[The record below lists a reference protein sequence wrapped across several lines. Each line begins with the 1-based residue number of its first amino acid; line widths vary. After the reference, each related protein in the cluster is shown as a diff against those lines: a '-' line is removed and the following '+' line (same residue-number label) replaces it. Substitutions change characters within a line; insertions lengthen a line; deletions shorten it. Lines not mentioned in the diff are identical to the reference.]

1 MKAPTIGAAIASTV
15 LVVVANNVFVVAAET
30 SKHTRTRLLTGDSD
44 IFDRIFASR
53 KPEVLLD
60 AESHGLVWTE
70 GPLLLEDK
78 LIFSDTVGNKM
89 YSLDLGQS
97 NELQVIRDN
106 SGGLSPEDEQWR
118 AEPGSNGLALVSN
131 PEGEAS
137 TSNEVLVCQHAN
149 RRLSVL
155 NLSTGTMESVASEFN
170 GKRLNGPND
179 VVLHSEEVEDEDGT
193 SETRSYAYFT
203 DPVYAWLEK
212 DRFEDLPYLDNRV
225 KNDGPGYCGVYRVD
239 ITENSNDNAA
249 KVELITSEMARP
261 NGIAFDEND
270 LIVSDCCQGA
280 HLDGCTSG
288 ISRWLLF
295 RQRAHVSHAD
305 ASSWLHSVTIEDKVS
320 PEQSTG
326 GCADGFAIYRLD
338 DESATYGRR
347 RRRAKHV
354 LIASCFG
361 GLCIVDL
368 EVGEVVARLWTA
380 NNEHGGCKV
389 SNVAIGEGHVYL
401 TGSCGILTLPLRR
414 RGSRSGDD
422 DDEGEA
428 IIDPYA
434 EL

>member
-1 MKAPTIGAAIASTV
+1 MKWRNKPSIGPAIVSTV
-15 LVVVANNVFVVAAET
+15 LFIVVAANNIFVAAAET
-30 SKHTRTRLLTGDSD
+30 SKHTGAQLLTGDSD

-60 AESHGLVWTE
+60 AESLGLVWTE
-70 GPLLLEDK
+70 EPVLYEDK
-78 LIFSDTVGNKM
+78 LIFSDTIGNKI

-106 SGGLSPEDEQWR
+106 SGRLSPEDEQWR

-155 NLSTGTMESVASEFN
+155 NLSTDTMESVASEFN
-170 GKRLNGPND
+170 GKRLNGPNE
-179 VVLHSEEVEDEDGT
+179 VVVYNEEVEDEDGT

-212 DRFEDLPYLDNRV
+212 DRFEDLSYLDDRV
-225 KNDGPGYCGVYRVD
+225 KNNGPGHCGVYRVD
-239 ITENSNDNAA
+239 ITEKLNDNSA

-295 RQRAHVSHAD
+295 RQRSHVSRAD
-305 ASSWLHSVTIEDKVS
+305 ESSWLHSVTIEDKVPRES
-320 PEQSTG
+320 STG
-326 GCADGFAIYRLD
+326 GCADGFAVYRLD

-347 RRRAKHV
+347 RR
-354 LIASCFG
+354 
-361 GLCIVDL
+361 
-368 EVGEVVARLWTA
+368 
-380 NNEHGGCKV
+380 
-389 SNVAIGEGHVYL
+389 
-401 TGSCGILTLPLRR
+401 
-414 RGSRSGDD
+414 
-422 DDEGEA
+422 
-428 IIDPYA
+428 
-434 EL
+434 